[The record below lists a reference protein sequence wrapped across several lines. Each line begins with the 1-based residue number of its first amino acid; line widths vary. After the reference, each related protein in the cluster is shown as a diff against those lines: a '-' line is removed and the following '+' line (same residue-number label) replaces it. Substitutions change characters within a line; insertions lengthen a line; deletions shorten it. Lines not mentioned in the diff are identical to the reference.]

1 MAGEQIHQTG
11 LFPARVGLSLAV
23 LAGVGLGL
31 TVVEG
36 EQGGSDCGEEVL
48 ALIALVEAV
57 LEPPVER

>member
-1 MAGEQIHQTG
+1 MHRSG

-31 TVVEG
+31 TVVGG

-48 ALIALVEAV
+48 ALVALVEAV
-57 LEPPVER
+57 LEPSVER